1 MNHQGSPELLCFISI
16 TTLGGE
22 YYTYILLFPGSLD
35 GKESTYNTGD
45 SSSIPGLGRSP
56 GEGNGNSLQY
66 SCLQNPM
73 DRGAWWTIAHG
84 VTKTFTSLHYSY
96 THFKVE
102 LTLRL
107 PICHII
113 CVFIF

>member
-1 MNHQGSPELLCFISI
+1 MNHQGRPELLYLISI
-16 TTLGGE
+16 TSLGGE
-22 YYTYILLFPGSLD
+22 CCAYIVFFPGSSD

-56 GEGNGNSLQY
+56 GQGNGNPPRY
-66 SCLQNPM
+66 SCLENSM
-73 DRGAWWTIAHG
+73 DRGAWWTIVHG

-107 PICHII
+107 PICHIN
-113 CVFIF
+113 CAFIL